1 VRAAHFH
8 FERNH
13 FMKIFSAP
21 GGIAL
26 AAALLVGVG
35 LFPLQAQDATGKI
48 AGVVSD
54 VSGGVVAN
62 ARLTITNMDT
72 RISKSAVSDT
82 QGYYQVLQLAIGK
95 YEVAGEA
102 PGFQR
107 VVSRPT
113 AALEINQTLRVDLVM
128 QVGSVSDTVTV
139 DSASSIVETQNST
152 VGGTVTGNA
161 IFELPLNGRNTLD
174 LLQTQPGVTPT
185 NPDSTASGTYSIGG
199 GRTDSVTYLLDGG
212 NNNNLLSNAV
222 VMNPNPDAVAEFRVL
237 ESNYGAEY
245 GRNAGGVVSV
255 VTKSGSNSLHGTLY
269 DYLRNDAL
277 NANTFFN
284 NEQGLARP
292 ILKRNQFGGTIGGP
306 IMIPKFFDG
315 RNKLFFFFSYQGQ
328 RQTQLSQAGK
338 VNTYT
343 PLEAQGNFSQSVNGG
358 PDAAVAGFLQANPY
372 YQSNPSLAAQ
382 GIIDPAKID
391 PVALSYFK
399 ANLIP
404 TSPSGFLF
412 PQASAKANDDQYLGK
427 FDYNIS
433 ASNLLTG
440 TFTARDT
447 PSTSPFGN
455 ANVPGYT
462 SSVEVKSYFGTVTY
476 THTFTPSL
484 INEAR
489 VTAQR
494 NNTLNATP
502 IGSTTTPAQ
511 LGIGITP
518 DQSTGPTLLGFQGS
532 GLNIGFSPNG
542 PTNLIDN
549 TYAFYD
555 NLSWV
560 KGKHNLKA
568 GFYFSPYQNNTV
580 YDYYVNGEYFFY
592 GAGGIGSG
600 TDRADFLLGLPDEY
614 LQFGKAPSNI
624 RSKSYSGYV
633 QDEWHATPR
642 LTLTAGLRYEYAQPK
657 FDTRG
662 RSFSF
667 VAGQQSTRF
676 VNAPT
681 GLLFPGDKGAPKG
694 SNFSD
699 KNDFAP
705 RLGYAYDVFGNGKTS
720 IRGGV
725 GVFYDIL
732 KGEDNLQFN
741 GQAPFFGFAD
751 IFFDPASATQTANPG
766 YLNSPF
772 QTNNTGTANSFPSR
786 PPAANINFNDSGF
799 LPFGGGGVYFVDPH
813 LRTPYVFQYNTS
825 IQQQLASNLVLE
837 VGYVGYSAHKLTALV
852 DKNPDILGTTN
863 RVYGSNFSYLNEF
876 QNASKANYNGLQT
889 QLTKRFGGS
898 DNSLFHGAFFTATYT
913 WSHEID
919 NASGFRQRNSN
930 IPYYNHNQFRTSGDT
945 DVRHVAAISGGWELP
960 FQKLWSSGPSLLTKG
975 WSVYPITTF
984 RSGFP
989 IDITARLNTRRT
1001 DPGPSGAGD
1010 AGAVRADVN
1019 GKIVYYNPKAFQ
1031 TISGSNNGGSASAGN
1046 YYFNPNVFSTTRLLS
1061 LDALSRSNPAGLVG
1075 QYTYGTLPRNSL
1087 RGPGAYNLNLA
1098 VAKHFYLG
1106 EKLDIE
1112 LRGDM
1117 FNVLNHAEFLNPD
1130 PNIQDATFGQISGT
1144 SDPRII
1150 QVALHLKF

>member
-1 VRAAHFH
+1 
-8 FERNH
+8 
-13 FMKIFSAP
+13 MKNFLGSSAVAIFA
-21 GGIAL
+21 
-26 AAALLVGVG
+26 AAALTMFSGS
-35 LFPLQAQDATGKI
+35 PLNAQDATGKI

-54 VSGGVVAN
+54 VSGGVVVN
-62 ARLTITNMDT
+62 ARVVVTNVDT
-72 RISKSAVSDT
+72 RISKDATSDA
-82 QGYYQVLQLAIGK
+82 QGYYQALQLPIGK
-95 YEVAGEA
+95 YEVTAEA

-107 VVSRPT
+107 VVTRPT
-113 AALEINQTLRVDLVM
+113 AALEINQTLRVDIVM

-139 DSASSIVETQNST
+139 DSSTSIVETQNST

-185 NPDSTASGTYSIGG
+185 NPDSGAAGGYSIGG

-212 NNNNLLSNAV
+212 NNNNLLSNGIV
-222 VMNPNPDAVAEFRVL
+222 INPNPDAVAEFRVL

-255 VTKSGSNSLHGTLY
+255 VSKSGSNSLHGTLY

-306 IMIPKFFDG
+306 IMVPKIFDG

-328 RQTQLSQAGK
+328 RQTQLVQAGK
-338 VNTYT
+338 TNTYT
-343 PLEAQGNFSQSVNGG
+343 PLEAQGNFSQSVNGA
-358 PDAAVAGFLQANPY
+358 PDQNVVGFLQANPY

-382 GIIDPAKID
+382 GIIDPSKID
-391 PVALSYFK
+391 PVATAYFK
-399 ANLIP
+399 NNLIP
-404 TSPSGFLF
+404 TSASGFLF
-412 PQASAKANDDQYLGK
+412 PQASATANDDQYLGK

-433 ASNLLTG
+433 TSNVLTG

-447 PSTSPFGN
+447 PSISAFN
-455 ANVPGYT
+455 QSNVVGYPVSRET
-462 SSVEVKSYFGTVTY
+462 KSYFGTVTY

-494 NNTLNATP
+494 NNNLNAAP
-502 IGSTTTPAQ
+502 IGNSTIPSQ

-518 DQSTGPTLLGFQGS
+518 DQSTGPTLLGFLGS

-555 NLSWV
+555 NVSWV
-560 KGKHNLKA
+560 RGKHNIKA
-568 GFYFSPYQNNTV
+568 GFYFSPYQNNTI
-580 YDYYVNGEYFFY
+580 YDYYVNGEFYFY

-624 RSKSYSGYV
+624 RTKSYAGYA
-633 QDEWHATPR
+633 QDEWHVTPR
-642 LTLTAGLRYEYAQPK
+642 LTLTVGLRYEYNEPK
-657 FDTRG
+657 YDTQG
-662 RSFSF
+662 RSFSI
-667 VAGQQSTRF
+667 VPGAQSTRF
-676 VNAPT
+676 TNAPT
-681 GLLFPGDKGAPKG
+681 SLLFPGDKGAPKG
-694 SNFSD
+694 SNFPD

-705 RLGYAYDVFGNGKTS
+705 RFGYAFDVFGNGKTS
-720 IRGGV
+720 VRGGF

-751 IFFDPASATQTANPG
+751 IFFDPPSGNQTANLG
-766 YLNSPF
+766 YLTSPF
-772 QTNNTGTANSFPSR
+772 ITNNTGTANSFPSR
-786 PPAANINFNDSGF
+786 PPASNINFGDAGF
-799 LPFGGGGVYFVDPH
+799 LPFGGGGVYFVDPN

-825 IQQQLASNLVLE
+825 IQQQLASNMVLE
-837 VGYVGYSAHKLTALV
+837 VGYIGSSAHKLTSLV
-852 DKNPDILGTTN
+852 DRNPDILGTKS
-863 RVYGSNFSYLNEF
+863 RLLGSNFSYLYEF
-876 QNASKANYNGLQT
+876 QNVSNANYNGLET

-898 DNSLFHGAFFTATYT
+898 DTSLLHGAFFTATYT

-930 IPYYNHNQFRTSGDT
+930 VPYYNHSQFRASGDT

-960 FQKLWSSGPSLLTKG
+960 FDHLWSSGPRLLTKG
-975 WSVYPITTF
+975 WSIYPIATF

-989 IDITARLNTRRT
+989 IDISAGLNTRRT

-1010 AGAVRADVN
+1010 AGLVRADVN
-1019 GKIVYYNPKAFQ
+1019 GKVTYFDPHTFQ
-1031 TISGSNNGGSASAGN
+1031 TINGTNNGGDASVGN
-1046 YYFNPNVFSTTRLLS
+1046 YYFNPNQFSNTRLLS
-1061 LDALSRSNPAGLVG
+1061 LDSQSRSNPSALAG
-1075 QYTYGTLPRNSL
+1075 QYSYGTLGRNAL
-1087 RGPGAYNLNLA
+1087 RGPGAYNVNLA
-1098 VAKHFYLG
+1098 IAKHFYVG
-1106 EKLDIE
+1106 EKLDVE

-1117 FNVLNHAEFLNPD
+1117 FNILNHTQFNNPD
-1130 PNIQDATFGQISGT
+1130 TNIQDATFGQISST
-1144 SDPRII
+1144 ADPRII